1 MQPLAQPQV
10 DEILATNRAQGQ
22 VRLAVDLTA
31 HRTRRK
37 RVHESGSLRVRFP
50 STTTNELEAVLVNTA
65 GGMTGGDVFDID
77 VAVGAQAQLVM
88 TTAAAEKVY
97 RSLGAPAVINVKM
110 TVAEGASLAWLPQ
123 ETILF
128 NNARLSRTIEV
139 ELTEGAQLLLVEPL
153 VFGRIGMGETVTSGA
168 LHERWRVRRDGRL
181 IYADGLRLDGAI
193 ADRLAKRAT
202 AGGGE
207 AIATLLVVPGDDAM
221 VQQVRAL
228 AEGLRGDI
236 GVSAWNGLALVRL
249 CASDGATLRH
259 NMTCLLAALRATALP
274 RLWVN

>member
-22 VRLAVDLTA
+22 VRLAVDSTA

-97 RSLGAPAVINVKM
+97 RSLGAPAAINVKM

-259 NMTCLLAALRATALP
+259 NVTCLLAALRATALP

>member
-10 DEILATNRAQGQ
+10 DELLATNRAQGQ
-22 VRLAVDLTA
+22 VRLAVDSTA

-77 VAVGAQAQLVM
+77 VAVGAHAQLVM

-97 RSLGAPAVINVKM
+97 RSLGAPAAINVKM

-181 IYADGLRLDGAI
+181 IYADGLRLEGAI

-202 AGGGE
+202 GGGGE

-259 NMTCLLAALRATALP
+259 NVTCLLAALRATALP

>member
-181 IYADGLRLDGAI
+181 IYADGLRLEGAI

-259 NMTCLLAALRATALP
+259 NVTCLLAALRATALP